1 MTTIASSTN
10 AGREAA
16 VRTSDAKAT
25 VRAQSSPNAGIKNIE
40 AQLGRESA
48 RLSNMGKLALALDSF
63 RASALRLTGD
73 GLGTAIASSG
83 KSVSAQLVDGKAA
96 AGTHAINVTQL
107 AQGQQLATRA
117 LPDRDKAIGS
127 GTPSLIEIET
137 GSGSTMSAKTIR
149 IGPGENTLDGVAKA
163 LRAAGLDARV
173 TADGK
178 GHALS
183 LTGPGGVAN
192 TMRMSVAGDK
202 ALQDLL
208 AYGAGAS
215 STVTQ
220 QSPARDAQFTIDGK
234 AYTSPTNKPDS
245 ALPGVALTLAG
256 TGVSELSITQDA
268 GAIAGNVKELL
279 HSFNTLTAGLAAL
292 KNGDAANDAML
303 GRVQAQMMH
312 VIDGSAQ
319 QSLAEF
325 GITRKEGRLVLDE
338 KKLGAAIATAPDKF
352 ERIFA
357 KPGTGLAAQFSA
369 KAAQQL
375 AKGSLLADQAGIA
388 QGQVDRLSAQREQ
401 VSAILNRQASLQA
414 QQYALVGAGGSSLF
428 GTSGAAPSSLF
439 DMLG

>member
-1 MTTIASSTN
+1 MTTLASSTSP
-10 AGREAA
+10 GREAA

-25 VRAQSSPNAGIKNIE
+25 VGAHGSPNAGIKNIE
-40 AQLGRESA
+40 TQLGRESA
-48 RLSNMGKLALALDSF
+48 RLSNIGKLALALDSF

-117 LPDRDKAIGS
+117 LPDRDMAIGS
-127 GTPSLIEIET
+127 GTPSLIKIET

-149 IGPGENTLDGVAKA
+149 IGPGDNTLDGVAKA

-183 LTGPGGVAN
+183 LTGPSGAAN
-192 TMRMSVAGDK
+192 TMRISVAGDT

-208 AYGAGAS
+208 AYGAGVS
-215 STVTQ
+215 SKVTQ

-234 AYTSPTNKPDS
+234 AYTSTTNKPDS
-245 ALPGVALTLAG
+245 ALPGVALTLTG
-256 TGVSELSITQDA
+256 TGVSELSIKHDA

-279 HSFNTLTAGLAAL
+279 HSFNTLTASLAGL

-303 GRVQAQMMH
+303 GRVQAQMTH

-357 KPGTGLAAQFSA
+357 KPGTGLAAQLSA

-375 AKGSLLADQAGIA
+375 AKGGLLADQAGVT